1 MNSSK
6 IRMLLRWQTW
16 LSCGCSFLL
25 SPGPALAED
34 AAPKPEDSP
43 AGWIFRWINFAIV
56 FAAIVYFFTKVAAPA
71 LRARSEEIAQK
82 IAEGARA
89 REAAERQRAE
99 VQAKL
104 AGIEQEVARIRVD
117 AKRDAEAEA
126 VRLRALARH
135 EAEVIERAAQEEIRA
150 AQRAA
155 QLELKAF
162 AARLAVERAEVL
174 LATEI
179 TPEAQAALFHTFV
192 AELQRSAN

>member
-1 MNSSK
+1 VNSSK

-16 LSCGCSFLL
+16 LSCSFSFLL
-25 SPGPALAED
+25 IAGSALAEE
-34 AAPKPEDSP
+34 AAVKPEDSP

-56 FAAIVYFFTKVAAPA
+56 FVAIVYFFTKVAAPA
-71 LRARSEEIAQK
+71 LRVRSEEIAQK

-126 VRLRALARH
+126 ARLRALARQ
-135 EAEVIERAAQEEIRA
+135 EAEVIERAAQAEIKA

-162 AARLAVERAEVL
+162 AARLAVDRAEAM

-179 TPEAQAALFHTFV
+179 TPEAQATLFHTFV
-192 AELQRSAN
+192 TELQRSAN

>member
-1 MNSSK
+1 
-6 IRMLLRWQTW
+6 MLLRWQTW
-16 LSCGCSFLL
+16 LSCGVSFLL
-25 SPGPALAED
+25 IASPALAEE

-56 FAAIVYFFTKVAAPA
+56 FAAIVYFFAKVAAPA
-71 LRARSEEIAQK
+71 LRVRSEEIAQK

-117 AKRDAEAEA
+117 AKRDAEVEA

-135 EAEVIERAAQEEIRA
+135 EAEVIERAAQAEIKA

-162 AARLAVERAEVL
+162 AARLAVDRAEAML
-174 LATEI
+174 TTEI
-179 TPEAQAALFHTFV
+179 TPEAQATLFHTFV

>member
-1 MNSSK
+1 
-6 IRMLLRWQTW
+6 
-16 LSCGCSFLL
+16 
-25 SPGPALAED
+25 
-34 AAPKPEDSP
+34 
-43 AGWIFRWINFAIV
+43 
-56 FAAIVYFFTKVAAPA
+56 

-89 REAAERQRAE
+89 REAAEKQRAE

-135 EAEVIERAAQEEIRA
+135 EADVIERAAQAEIRA

-162 AARLAVERAEVL
+162 AARLAVERAAAL
-174 LATEI
+174 LTTEI
-179 TPEAQAALFHTFV
+179 TPEAQAALFHSFV

>member
-6 IRMLLRWQTW
+6 IRRLLRWQTW
-16 LSCGCSFLL
+16 FFCGCSFLL
-25 SPGPALAED
+25 IVGPALAEA

-71 LRARSEEIAQK
+71 LRTRSEEIAQK

-89 REAAERQRAE
+89 REAAEKQRAE

-162 AARLAVERAEVL
+162 AARLAVDRAEAL

-179 TPEAQAALFHTFV
+179 TPEAQAILFHTFV

>member
-1 MNSSK
+1 
-6 IRMLLRWQTW
+6 
-16 LSCGCSFLL
+16 
-25 SPGPALAED
+25 
-34 AAPKPEDSP
+34 
-43 AGWIFRWINFAIV
+43 
-56 FAAIVYFFTKVAAPA
+56 VAAPA
-71 LRARSEEIAQK
+71 LRAQSEEIAQK

-126 VRLRALARH
+126 ARLRALARQ
-135 EAEVIERAAQEEIRA
+135 EAEVIERAAQAEIKA

-162 AARLAVERAEVL
+162 AARLAVDRAESL
-174 LATEI
+174 LTTEI
-179 TPEAQAALFHTFV
+179 TPEAQATLFHTFV